1 MKTIYDHLVNW
12 REDQAAKHELPSNY
26 VKKDINE
33 LSNYDF
39 LVELSEAIEDRLEKE
54 SGAIRASIQQR
65 F

>member
-1 MKTIYDHLVNW
+1 MKTVYESLVNW
-12 REDQAAKHELPSNY
+12 RQDQAAKHDLPSSY
-26 VKKDINE
+26 TKSDINE

-54 SGAIRASIQQR
+54 RESISASIHQR

>member
-1 MKTIYDHLVNW
+1 MKTVYESLVNW
-12 REDQAAKHELPSNY
+12 REHQETKHDLPSNY
-26 VKKDINE
+26 AKKDINE

-54 SGAIRASIQQR
+54 RESIRASIHQR